1 MGCAV
6 GTVKS
11 QVSAGLAKLR
21 TALGDDVELLSANEI
36 TDEGAMS
43 R

>member
-21 TALGDDVELLSANEI
+21 QQLGDDAGLLPLD
-36 TDEGAMS
+36 TLTTG